1 METFFFVDQ
10 IFNFEAQCSLFDLHV
25 YVYVYI
31 KCIYIIFYIYLT
43 ILVLFSKCSLFL
55 NPLHL

>member
-1 METFFFVDQ
+1 MNLHGDVFFVDQ

-31 KCIYIIFYIYLT
+31 KCIYILYLFNNFGF
-43 ILVLFSKCSLFL
+43 I
-55 NPLHL
+55 